1 MKSKQVKKVLS
12 ITIASAV
19 IASSTPTGPL
29 LVSAEG
35 QEENEAVATAETPA
49 EQPKE
54 EEKPAEQPKEE
65 EKPAEQPKEEEKPAE
80 QPKEE
85 EKPAEQPKEEEKP
98 AEQPKEEEKPAEQ
111 PKEEEKPAEQPK
123 QEEKPKEETKPS
135 NAQTQDGTSA
145 SRADAAKPTQAATT
159 ASTPGTASTSASKEI
174 TVTWPAEITWDGADH
189 SVAAATSE
197 EGVTLTYTV
206 KKGES
211 VIAQDIAEPKV
222 KEPGTYTIIVRATA
236 PDKTITVKNPAINY
250 TVKKAKVTEFS
261 WSNLT
266 PQYNDGQA
274 VAIPT
279 ATFASANGQG
289 EIEAVVSY
297 VDSADKNYQA
307 GDKYEV
313 QASLTSEQAKYYEID
328 SSAANIKA
336 TLEIQKKVIAIEWHG
351 AEDCVYDGKEHFV
364 EATSKD
370 YSGNITVN
378 YSSPIPPTNAETY
391 TVTAKIAD
399 DNDSKNYVIDDA
411 TKSKTFTIEKCAVTV
426 KPDDISKV
434 YGVKQDPDFTYTVEV
449 TNGEDK
455 ENQQAI
461 VSGYLAN
468 IKDGMFTREKNENAG
483 SYAITGDIGDY
494 ADSVELK
501 NYAISFAPAT
511 FEIKQLPVK
520 VTPKEGQ
527 SKVYGD
533 SDLTYDYDVE
543 ILEETN
549 IDAGDVKKEL
559 GTGVLKLAED
569 PKDAKD
575 YAFELVNS
583 DGDYGNFS
591 VRLSEESP
599 SFTIKQKKID
609 ITWSEDNELIYNGKQ
624 QSQTCKAKDGETD
637 LPVEYH
643 YYTDQAA
650 TDEISEP
657 VNAGTYFVKA
667 VITNN
672 NYVVSEATQQVK
684 EFTIKQCD
692 VAIAAEKFEKVY
704 GAKNSFDYT
713 AKVEGDDKLT
723 NEVTALLQEQESQS
737 EGEAKASILT
747 SDGDE
752 NVGTHEIVLKD
763 NIKLANYRIKY
774 TSAML
779 TITQLPVKVIPAE
792 NQAKVYGEEDPE
804 YLYSVNIPEETKGG
818 SNKTAEDVQ
827 KELQN
832 KSNPVLTREKIEGDK
847 GVDTPASE
855 DGYAYKLAQPDY
867 GNFAVTLSNEKNTT
881 FRVTQKS
888 VDVEWSKLKVTY
900 NGEEQKPVA
909 TAKNGEI
916 DLSKELTYTYNYKGG
931 AEMETAP
938 KNAGTY
944 TVVAGISNPN
954 YAISEKTKTTEFTI
968 DKCDVTIAAEK
979 FEKVYGAKNSF
990 DYTAKV
996 EGDDKLTNEVTALL
1010 QEQESQSEGEAKASI
1025 LTSDGDENVGTHEIV
1040 LKDNIKLAN
1049 YRIKYTSAMLTITQL
1064 PVKVIPAENQAK
1076 VYGEKD
1082 PEYDYSVEIPEIT
1095 KGGSNK
1101 TVADVKKELQ
1111 KKSKPVLTREEG
1123 NDVIEGGYA
1132 YKPAQTNYGNFAVT
1146 CEASED
1152 NKFIIN
1158 KLPVTIIPGEKQHKT
1173 YGENDT
1179 KPYEYIIDYESV
1191 TNASP
1196 ETTLEEG
1203 AIRDELK
1210 QDVLDRVEG
1219 ELPGNYEYSIRSGEN
1234 GEDLF
1239 KNYALTVGGKETFT
1253 IDPVQ
1258 IGDIQSIDSRQG
1270 SFDVKTNI
1278 DDSNRKEDVVTRVKV
1293 EAEFPDSKEISFS
1306 EDIETYIKS
1315 ANEGIG
1321 FSTSETTVKIQDAVY
1336 AKTRKD
1342 NKKALEWTGKLPAG
1356 TEVTVS
1362 VVDAKGNPVSKES
1375 KVFKVA
1381 KKTVTLN
1388 GWSGTKAGTTGNYT
1402 VANGGKSEPL
1412 TLTGDHGNEYVEI
1425 LYSQTSGGAAEA
1437 SYAKMNTTF
1446 TPVVNNS
1453 GSTHVMQH
1461 ITAGI
1466 VDTLNLTC
1474 TSVDHTFYVD
1484 DQAFPIE
1491 SSAIQFENRGKEIKI
1506 RLPETGTITNVSI
1519 AGAKVETSG
1528 SQGQDFTFKV
1538 DWSGKNLIPTGTAI
1552 SVTYKDQAG
1561 HEGTGTGTA
1570 TRSSVSTPITFRIR
1584 PELNANG
1591 YLNGQSNTLIVSGA
1605 ACSCEPIRVTAAGQ
1619 SQTVNATQVD
1629 TWSDSNGSWEVMFD
1643 MNSFPEKQDF
1653 TISAEYTDVN
1663 GASHSISAKYEAFV
1677 SPANIASPI
1686 YEAMT
1691 HISGMVEPGTAV
1703 ALVINGDKKKYQEI
1717 EVDRFGRLS
1726 MDDVPMMFGGEDSFD
1741 IYVQDIAGNV
1751 SISHYEIPEAKDPSE
1766 VTSSVNPLG
1775 KYIFQGDKEK
1785 ASSYAAT
1792 PISGKDFTDKKDTL
1806 ELPLIMG
1813 MSYEVGKLTVKKS
1826 SNGIVVSSAIDANGI
1841 DKEDYKIENEHLY
1854 VYKAKPSADDIEKK
1868 TGKEYA
1874 YGEEIPLGEN
1884 DTIWIVDNK
1893 DMTILTESIE
1903 ELELFNY
1910 KESKEY
1916 ETYQE
1921 Q

>member
-1 MKSKQVKKVLS
+1 MKELGDAVLERD
-12 ITIASAV
+12 
-19 IASSTPTGPL
+19 
-29 LVSAEG
+29 EG
-35 QEENEAVATAETPA
+35 ENVATYAFGLTEA
-49 EQPKE
+49 NGDYGNFAVKLN
-54 EEKPAEQPKEE
+54 
-65 EKPAEQPKEEEKPAE
+65 
-80 QPKEE
+80 
-85 EKPAEQPKEEEKP
+85 
-98 AEQPKEEEKPAEQ
+98 
-111 PKEEEKPAEQPK
+111 
-123 QEEKPKEETKPS
+123 TKDE
-135 NAQTQDGTSA
+135 DGN
-145 SRADAAKPTQAATT
+145 DIKF
-159 ASTPGTASTSASKEI
+159 EI
-174 TVTWPAEITWDGADH
+174 TQLPV
-189 SVAAATSE
+189 
-197 EGVTLTYTV
+197 
-206 KKGES
+206 
-211 VIAQDIAEPKV
+211 
-222 KEPGTYTIIVRATA
+222 
-236 PDKTITVKNPAINY
+236 TIT
-250 TVKKAKVTEFS
+250 
-261 WSNLT
+261 
-266 PQYNDGQA
+266 
-274 VAIPT
+274 
-279 ATFASANGQG
+279 AN
-289 EIEAVVSY
+289 ER
-297 VDSADKNYQA
+297 
-307 GDKYEV
+307 
-313 QASLTSEQAKYYEID
+313 
-328 SSAANIKA
+328 
-336 TLEIQKKVIAIEWHG
+336 
-351 AEDCVYDGKEHFV
+351 
-364 EATSKD
+364 
-370 YSGNITVN
+370 
-378 YSSPIPPTNAETY
+378 
-391 TVTAKIAD
+391 
-399 DNDSKNYVIDDA
+399 
-411 TKSKTFTIEKCAVTV
+411 
-426 KPDDISKV
+426 SKV
-434 YGVKQDPDFTYTVEV
+434 YGADDPELTYKITI
-449 TNGEDK
+449 DK
-455 ENQQAI
+455 KYKSNKEEELKGI
-461 VSGYLAN
+461 LEKIEGGIL
-468 IKDGMFTREKNENAG
+468 TREKGEDVKDTPYKITANVEWDKEG
-483 SYAITGDIGDY
+483 S
-494 ADSVELK
+494 LK
-501 NYAISFAPAT
+501 NYKVSFT
-511 FEIKQLPVK
+511 EGNFKITQLPVE
-520 VTPKEGQ
+520 VSPEAGQ
-527 SKVYGD
+527 SKVYGAD
-533 SDLTYDYDVE
+533 EPKSYSYTVT
-543 ILEETN
+543 IPTET
-549 IDAGDVKKEL
+549 AGESTKGSTEVMKEL
-559 GTGVLKLAED
+559 GDAVLKRDKGED
-569 PKDAKD
+569 VAA
-575 YAFELVNS
+575 YAFGLTKAN
-583 DGDYGNFS
+583 GDYGNFA
-591 VRLSEESP
+591 VKLNTKDEDGN
-599 SFTIKQKKID
+599 D
-609 ITWSEDNELIYNGKQ
+609 I
-624 QSQTCKAKDGETD
+624 
-637 LPVEYH
+637 
-643 YYTDQAA
+643 
-650 TDEISEP
+650 
-657 VNAGTYFVKA
+657 
-667 VITNN
+667 
-672 NYVVSEATQQVK
+672 
-684 EFTIKQCD
+684 
-692 VAIAAEKFEKVY
+692 KFE
-704 GAKNSFDYT
+704 
-713 AKVEGDDKLT
+713 
-723 NEVTALLQEQESQS
+723 
-737 EGEAKASILT
+737 
-747 SDGDE
+747 
-752 NVGTHEIVLKD
+752 
-763 NIKLANYRIKY
+763 
-774 TSAML
+774 
-779 TITQLPVKVIPAE
+779 ITQLPVVVSPVE
-792 NQAKVYGEEDPE
+792 NQSKVYMADDPD
-804 YLYSVNIPEETKGG
+804 YDYSVNIPEETKGG
-818 SNKTAEDVQ
+818 SNKTAADVK
-827 KELQN
+827 KELQD
-832 KSNPVLTREKIEGDK
+832 KSKPVLERESGEDVIEG
-847 GVDTPASE
+847 
-855 DGYAYKLAQPDY
+855 GYVYSLTNEYGNY
-867 GNFAVTLSNEKNTT
+867 GNFKVTFSNEKNTT
-881 FRVTQKS
+881 FK
-888 VDVEWSKLKVTY
+888 
-900 NGEEQKPVA
+900 
-909 TAKNGEI
+909 
-916 DLSKELTYTYNYKGG
+916 
-931 AEMETAP
+931 
-938 KNAGTY
+938 
-944 TVVAGISNPN
+944 
-954 YAISEKTKTTEFTI
+954 
-968 DKCDVTIAAEK
+968 
-979 FEKVYGAKNSF
+979 
-990 DYTAKV
+990 
-996 EGDDKLTNEVTALL
+996 
-1010 QEQESQSEGEAKASI
+1010 
-1025 LTSDGDENVGTHEIV
+1025 
-1040 LKDNIKLAN
+1040 
-1049 YRIKYTSAMLTITQL
+1049 
-1064 PVKVIPAENQAK
+1064 
-1076 VYGEKD
+1076 
-1082 PEYDYSVEIPEIT
+1082 
-1095 KGGSNK
+1095 
-1101 TVADVKKELQ
+1101 
-1111 KKSKPVLTREEG
+1111 
-1123 NDVIEGGYA
+1123 
-1132 YKPAQTNYGNFAVT
+1132 
-1146 CEASED
+1146 
-1152 NKFIIN
+1152 IN
-1158 KLPVTIIPGEKQHKT
+1158 KLPVTVYPNEGQRKT
-1173 YGENDT
+1173 YGENDK
-1179 KPYEYIIDYESV
+1179 KPYGYTIDYDTKS
-1191 TNASP
+1191 TNFK
-1196 ETTLEEG
+1196 EEN
-1203 AIRDELK
+1203 ILDELT
-1210 QDVLDRVEG
+1210 DNVLVRAEG
-1219 ELPGNYEYSIRSGEN
+1219 ELPGNYEYSIRSGE
-1234 GEDLF
+1234 DLF
-1239 KNYALTVGGKETFT
+1239 KNYDLKVGGEETFT
-1253 IDPVQ
+1253 IYPVE

-1293 EAEFPDSKEISFS
+1293 EAKFPDSKEISFS

-1381 KKTVTLN
+1381 KKTVTLY

-1402 VANGGKSEPL
+1402 VANGGKSERL
-1412 TLTGDHGNEYVEI
+1412 TLTGDHENEYVEI
-1425 LYSQTSGGAAEA
+1425 LYSQTKGGAAEA
-1437 SYAKMNTTF
+1437 SYAKMKTTF
-1446 TPVVNNS
+1446 IPVVNNS

>member
-1 MKSKQVKKVLS
+1 M
-12 ITIASAV
+12 
-19 IASSTPTGPL
+19 
-29 LVSAEG
+29 
-35 QEENEAVATAETPA
+35 
-49 EQPKE
+49 
-54 EEKPAEQPKEE
+54 
-65 EKPAEQPKEEEKPAE
+65 
-80 QPKEE
+80 
-85 EKPAEQPKEEEKP
+85 
-98 AEQPKEEEKPAEQ
+98 
-111 PKEEEKPAEQPK
+111 
-123 QEEKPKEETKPS
+123 
-135 NAQTQDGTSA
+135 
-145 SRADAAKPTQAATT
+145 
-159 ASTPGTASTSASKEI
+159 
-174 TVTWPAEITWDGADH
+174 
-189 SVAAATSE
+189 
-197 EGVTLTYTV
+197 
-206 KKGES
+206 
-211 VIAQDIAEPKV
+211 
-222 KEPGTYTIIVRATA
+222 
-236 PDKTITVKNPAINY
+236 
-250 TVKKAKVTEFS
+250 
-261 WSNLT
+261 
-266 PQYNDGQA
+266 
-274 VAIPT
+274 
-279 ATFASANGQG
+279 
-289 EIEAVVSY
+289 
-297 VDSADKNYQA
+297 
-307 GDKYEV
+307 
-313 QASLTSEQAKYYEID
+313 
-328 SSAANIKA
+328 
-336 TLEIQKKVIAIEWHG
+336 IAIEWHG
-351 AEDCVYDGKEHFV
+351 AEDCVYDRKEHFA

-378 YSSPIPPTNAETY
+378 YSSPIPPSNADTY
-391 TVTAKIAD
+391 TVTAEIAD

-426 KPDDISKV
+426 KPDDITKV

-468 IKDGMFTREKNENAG
+468 IKDGMFSREKNENAG
-483 SYAITGDIGDY
+483 SYAITADIGGY

-511 FEIKQLPVK
+511 FTIEQLPVK

-527 SKVYGD
+527 SKVFGD

-543 ILEETN
+543 ILEKTN

-591 VRLSEESP
+591 VTLPEERP
-599 SFTIKQKKID
+599 SFTIKQKQID
-609 ITWSEDNELIYNGKQ
+609 VTWSSDNEFIYNGKQ
-624 QSQTCKAKDGETD
+624 QSQTCEAKDGETD

-643 YYTDQAA
+643 YYRDQAA
-650 TDEISEP
+650 TDEIGEQP

-667 VITNN
+667 TITNN
-672 NYVVSEATQQVK
+672 NYVVSEATQVK

-692 VAIAAEKFEKVY
+692 VSISA
-704 GAKNSFDYT
+704 
-713 AKVEGDDKLT
+713 DDRT
-723 NEVTALLQEQESQS
+723 
-737 EGEAKASILT
+737 
-747 SDGDE
+747 
-752 NVGTHEIVLKD
+752 
-763 NIKLANYRIKY
+763 
-774 TSAML
+774 
-779 TITQLPVKVIPAE
+779 
-792 NQAKVYGEEDPE
+792 
-804 YLYSVNIPEETKGG
+804 
-818 SNKTAEDVQ
+818 
-827 KELQN
+827 
-832 KSNPVLTREKIEGDK
+832 
-847 GVDTPASE
+847 
-855 DGYAYKLAQPDY
+855 
-867 GNFAVTLSNEKNTT
+867 
-881 FRVTQKS
+881 
-888 VDVEWSKLKVTY
+888 
-900 NGEEQKPVA
+900 
-909 TAKNGEI
+909 
-916 DLSKELTYTYNYKGG
+916 
-931 AEMETAP
+931 
-938 KNAGTY
+938 
-944 TVVAGISNPN
+944 
-954 YAISEKTKTTEFTI
+954 
-968 DKCDVTIAAEK
+968 
-979 FEKVYGAKNSF
+979 
-990 DYTAKV
+990 
-996 EGDDKLTNEVTALL
+996 
-1010 QEQESQSEGEAKASI
+1010 
-1025 LTSDGDENVGTHEIV
+1025 
-1040 LKDNIKLAN
+1040 
-1049 YRIKYTSAMLTITQL
+1049 
-1064 PVKVIPAENQAK
+1064 K

-1082 PEYDYSVEIPEIT
+1082 PDLTYQVAVADKNLQTEVEGILKNIKGGILTREKGEDVGKSPYKITSNVEWDKELKNYAVKFNEGKFEITQLPVIITAEDKSKVYGEKDKELTYKITVDKKYKSNKEEELKGILKDIKGGILTREDSGTEKGENVGKYAITSPVKWDEESTLNNYKVEFKPAEFKIEQLQVEITPSNETNSKVYGAEDPEYDYTYKLINSNPEENTKDVKNENELGSGDKILTYKGSKGIETPVNDNGYTYQFKKDINKNYKVTLSKKSPKFMVTQLPVEIIP
-1095 KGGSNK
+1095 
-1101 TVADVKKELQ
+1101 VASCEFGDNIVGLN
-1111 KKSKPVLTREEG
+1111 SKVYGTDDQP
-1123 NDVIEGGYA
+1123 YA
-1132 YKPAQTNYGNFAVT
+1132 YMVDIPDPKGSTLTSDEVRGELGSENILKRATGEIVGTYEFELAREGKKYGNFSVT
-1146 CEASED
+1146 LN
-1152 NKFIIN
+1152 NKNDVKFEITP
-1158 KLPVTIIPGEKQHKT
+1158 LEVVVTPESNQRKT
-1173 YGENDT
+1173 YGENNPKYKYTINYEEVKEKVGLT
-1179 KPYEYIIDYESV
+1179 KLQ
-1191 TNASP
+1191 
-1196 ETTLEEG
+1196 ETDILG
-1203 AIRDELK
+1203 ELT
-1210 QDVLDRVEG
+1210 DNVLARADG

-1239 KNYALTVGGKETFT
+1239 PNYTLTVGGKETFT
-1253 IDPVQ
+1253 IDKVQ

-1278 DDSNRKEDVVTRVKV
+1278 DGSNRKEDVVTRVKV

-1315 ANEGIG
+1315 AEAGIG
-1321 FSTSETTVKIQDAVY
+1321 FSTSETTVKIQDATY

-1362 VVDAKGNPVSKES
+1362 IVDAEGNPVSEES

-1381 KKTVTLN
+1381 KETVTLN

-1412 TLTGDHGNEYVEI
+1412 TLTGSHGDEYVEI

-1474 TSVDHTFYVD
+1474 TPVDHTFYVD

-1826 SNGIVVSSAIDANGI
+1826 SNGIVVSSAVDANGI

>member
-29 LVSAEG
+29 IVSAEG
-35 QEENEAVATAETPA
+35 QEENEAAAVAETPAEEEKPAKAPA

-65 EKPAEQPKEEEKPAE
+65 PKPAE

-135 NAQTQDGTSA
+135 NAQTKDGTSA
-145 SRADAAKPTQAATT
+145 SGADAAKPTQAATT
-159 ASTPGTASTSASKEI
+159 TSTSGTASTPASKEI
-174 TVTWPAEITWDGADH
+174 SVEWPGTREITWDGAEH

-206 KKGES
+206 KKDGS
-211 VIAQDIAEPKV
+211 VIAKDIAEPKV
-222 KEPGTYTIIVRATA
+222 AEPGTYTITVTATA
-236 PDKTITVKNPAINY
+236 PDKTITVNNPAINY
-250 TVKKAKVTEFS
+250 TVKKAKVTAFT
-261 WSNLT
+261 WFNLT

-289 EIEAVVSY
+289 GIEAVVSY

-351 AEDCVYDGKEHFV
+351 AEDCVYDRKEHFA

-378 YSSPIPPTNAETY
+378 YSSPIPPSNADTY
-391 TVTAKIAD
+391 TVTAEIAD

-426 KPDDISKV
+426 KPDDITKV

-511 FEIKQLPVK
+511 FTIEQLPVK

-583 DGDYGNFS
+583 NGDYGNFS

-609 ITWSEDNELIYNGKQ
+609 ITWSNNELIYNGKQ

-643 YYTDQAA
+643 YYTNQAA

-667 VITNN
+667 TTTNN
-672 NYVVSEATQQVK
+672 NYVVSEATQVK

-692 VAIAAEKFEKVY
+692 VTAEAKGASKFY
-704 GAKNSFDYT
+704 GA
-713 AKVEGDDKLT
+713 A
-723 NEVTALLQEQESQS
+723 
-737 EGEAKASILT
+737 
-747 SDGDE
+747 
-752 NVGTHEIVLKD
+752 
-763 NIKLANYRIKY
+763 
-774 TSAML
+774 
-779 TITQLPVKVIPAE
+779 
-792 NQAKVYGEEDPE
+792 DPE
-804 YLYSVNIPEETKGG
+804 NIYDFDITNSTGSMDSKEIKSELLKNQGNILKYEEVPGKNG
-818 SNKTAEDVQ
+818 
-827 KELQN
+827 
-832 KSNPVLTREKIEGDK
+832 I
-847 GVDTPASE
+847 DTPANE
-855 DGYAYKLAQPDY
+855 KGYDYILTKADGDY
-867 GNFAVTLSNEKNTT
+867 GNFKVTLA
-881 FRVTQKS
+881 
-888 VDVEWSKLKVTY
+888 
-900 NGEEQKPVA
+900 GE
-909 TAKNGEI
+909 
-916 DLSKELTYTYNYKGG
+916 
-931 AEMETAP
+931 
-938 KNAGTY
+938 
-944 TVVAGISNPN
+944 
-954 YAISEKTKTTEFTI
+954 
-968 DKCDVTIAAEK
+968 
-979 FEKVYGAKNSF
+979 
-990 DYTAKV
+990 
-996 EGDDKLTNEVTALL
+996 
-1010 QEQESQSEGEAKASI
+1010 
-1025 LTSDGDENVGTHEIV
+1025 
-1040 LKDNIKLAN
+1040 
-1049 YRIKYTSAMLTITQL
+1049 
-1064 PVKVIPAENQAK
+1064 
-1076 VYGEKD
+1076 
-1082 PEYDYSVEIPEIT
+1082 
-1095 KGGSNK
+1095 
-1101 TVADVKKELQ
+1101 
-1111 KKSKPVLTREEG
+1111 
-1123 NDVIEGGYA
+1123 
-1132 YKPAQTNYGNFAVT
+1132 
-1146 CEASED
+1146 
-1152 NKFIIN
+1152 NKFVVY
-1158 KLPVTIIPGEKQHKT
+1158 KLPVTITAENNSKVYGENDPKLAYTINISDEYESNKKEELKGILEEVKGGILTREEKEDVKDTPYKITAKVDWNKEDSLKNYAVKFVEGEFIIKQLQVEITPSDETNSKVYGAEDPKYDYAYKLINSNQEKNTKFADVKKDGELGPGDKILTYKGSKGIKTPVNDNGYTYQFKGGINKNYKVTLSEESPKFMVTQLPVEVIPATSCDFGDNIVGLNSKVYGTDDQPYAYMVDIPDPKGSTLTSDEVRGELGSENILKRATGEIVGTYEFELAREGKKYGNFSVTLNNKNDVKFEITPLEVVVTPESNQRKT
-1173 YGENDT
+1173 YGENNPKYKYTINYEEVKEKVGLT
-1179 KPYEYIIDYESV
+1179 KLQ
-1191 TNASP
+1191 
-1196 ETTLEEG
+1196 ETDILG
-1203 AIRDELK
+1203 ELT
-1210 QDVLDRVEG
+1210 DNVLVRAEG
-1219 ELPGNYEYSIRSGEN
+1219 ELPGPDKYEYSIRTGEN

-1239 KNYALTVGGKETFT
+1239 PNYTLTVGGNEAFT

-1258 IGDIQSIDSRQG
+1258 IEDIQSIDSRQG

-1306 EDIETYIKS
+1306 KDIETYIKS
-1315 ANEGIG
+1315 ANEGID
-1321 FSTSETTVKIQDAVY
+1321 FSKSETTVKIKDADY

-1342 NKKALEWTGKLPAG
+1342 NKKALEWKGKLPAG

-1362 VVDAKGNPVSKES
+1362 VVDAEGNPVSKES

-1381 KKTVTLN
+1381 KKTVTLY
-1388 GWSGTKAGTTGNYT
+1388 GWSGTKNGTTGNYT
-1402 VANGGKSEPL
+1402 VANGGKSERL
-1412 TLTGDHGNEYVEI
+1412 TLTGDHENEYVEI
-1425 LYSQTSGGAAEA
+1425 LYSQTKGGAAEA
-1437 SYAKMNTTF
+1437 SYAKMKTTF
-1446 TPVVNNS
+1446 IPVVNNS
-1453 GSTHVMQH
+1453 GSTHVTQH

-1474 TSVDHTFYVD
+1474 TPVDHTFYVD

-1506 RLPETGTITNVSI
+1506 RLPEPGTITNVSI

-1528 SQGQDFTFKV
+1528 NQGQDFTFKV

-1677 SPANIASPI
+1677 SPANITSPI